1 MMDKQAQ
8 FHSVCMRTH
17 TCTRTHT
24 HHALHARTFT
34 CSCTYMNWEATE
46 VGFINEGGQ
55 GSTGHIAWLGV
66 NPSQMLYI
74 CAAGTR
80 STFIL
85 QRYLPL
91 QLLSPSKAAPLQSA
105 RLLPQHHPK
114 LLAFQ
119 PPSRRPTGL
128 PLPAHPL
135 VPPPSLRPSQ
145 PRDLRPQQHQHSR
158 VPVPQRRLR
167 RAFLLQQLQSRTLP
181 WAPEAREWG
190 PAPQSP
196 WNRLSGNASWC

>member
-85 QRYLPL
+85 QRYLCEKEQHAGSEKRCPV
-91 QLLSPSKAAPLQSA
+91 
-105 RLLPQHHPK
+105 QHHK
-114 LLAFQ
+114 VMYRCQQITLFAY
-119 PPSRRPTGL
+119 T
-128 PLPAHPL
+128 
-135 VPPPSLRPSQ
+135 VD
-145 PRDLRPQQHQHSR
+145 DLTTQ
-158 VPVPQRRLR
+158 
-167 RAFLLQQLQSRTLP
+167 
-181 WAPEAREWG
+181 
-190 PAPQSP
+190 
-196 WNRLSGNASWC
+196 